1 MSSNIYMLSSSSSL
15 FDAESDTSQ
24 SCKVGESSVLP
35 KLVIGVE
42 ADAGP
47 ELVEEEAAAAAA
59 VVEANEEPALGGW
72 GSGAMLVRRVSHAA
86 PPSGLRLRSRSPSPS
101 RRG

>member
-1 MSSNIYMLSSSSSL
+1 MLSSSSSL

-59 VVEANEEPALGGW
+59 VVEANEEPALGG
-72 GSGAMLVRRVSHAA
+72 
-86 PPSGLRLRSRSPSPS
+86 
-101 RRG
+101 